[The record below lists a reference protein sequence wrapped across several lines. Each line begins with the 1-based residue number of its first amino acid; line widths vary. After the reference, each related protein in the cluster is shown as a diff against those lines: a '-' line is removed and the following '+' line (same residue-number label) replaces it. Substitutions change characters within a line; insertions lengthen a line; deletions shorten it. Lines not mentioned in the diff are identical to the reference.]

1 MKGFHKHQVLAGFA
15 DEMSAHSG
23 FLKSAKALSSLVLGH
38 ISRLNQEGRIK
49 HVIFTGHSAGGGV
62 AALLYLKFLLDID
75 PLCTFLKLWV

>member
-1 MKGFHKHQVLAGFA
+1 
-15 DEMSAHSG
+15 MSST
-23 FLKSAKALSSLVLGH
+23 VQRH

-75 PLCTFLKLWV
+75 TLRAFTKALDVARVLTDS